1 MKFVKDI
8 AANFHRYIPF
18 VAIYLTFRRLYS
30 NLQYVTPF
38 DDAVPYLYKTPQTL
52 QMAKLDKERQVTIA
66 YFECKTSTIYV
77 SPCIAV
83 HTVLCPAL

>member
-52 QMAKLDKERQVTIA
+52 QMAT
-66 YFECKTSTIYV
+66 
-77 SPCIAV
+77 P
-83 HTVLCPAL
+83 